1 MISKTGKLLTIAIA
15 MVLALFVHLSVA
27 NVIGIDFGSDT
38 MKVAIVQPGAPMEIV
53 TNLQSKRK
61 TPTAISFYRGERL
74 FGADATAIIARKPD
88 LTFVKMNR
96 ILGKSAEHPVVKQM
110 KDQFYPYEIY
120 RNETTGRTVYKQEQ
134 TFYSPEELI
143 AMMMQYA
150 KEITANYG
158 GKVIKDCVLT
168 VPSSFTQHERAAMY
182 AAANIADLRVL
193 SLIEENTAA
202 ALHYGIDRVFE
213 EPHHVMYYNLGA
225 NSLQVTV
232 VKYSSYTIKEAG
244 KNKTIGQFEVVGKAW
259 DSDIGLS
266 FIDVKLAEILA
277 DRFNALWA
285 KKKSYKGEDIR
296 DFVRPMT
303 RLRTEAVKIKEVLSA
318 NNEYPIKTE
327 QLHADIDLITKVTR
341 AELEEASKELLTKI
355 TIPVTEALEMAS
367 LKLED
372 VQAVEL
378 LGGGVRMPYVKR
390 LLKEYFDAAKLELG
404 QHLNGDEAMGLG
416 AAFRAANISTAFR
429 VRKVGL
435 QDISSFGV
443 SLKLETLSSKSGG
456 FFGGLFG
463 GGGGD
468 KKADGPPEWIKQTSL
483 YPRLSAVPSK
493 AKTVAFNYDKDI
505 LCKIEYDDDAEKS
518 LPQGASKLLAVYNI
532 TGVADFAKETESKGL
547 GQPKVHLSFTL
558 DSSGVVSLNKAEA
571 TVELPPEEPTA
582 EEKAAAE
589 AEAATEAEKAAREEE
604 EAAAV
609 DANAADADANA
620 DADADTKDGEN
631 STDSTDS
638 SETDSK
644 TKKKD
649 KKKEKKEKKKKVEK
663 KDTHLRRTLTIEENP
678 TLISPPAWSTDELA
692 ESRDKLAALDYEDR
706 QRKAKEAALNELE
719 GYVYKVK
726 NRLMDDEA
734 ELSKVSTEEQ
744 RTTLQELVSVT
755 SEWIDDEAGPNTELT
770 VYREKL
776 TDLKFP
782 AEAMFKR
789 LSELTDRPAAVAK
802 AREQLVGVKTTVG
815 KWVDTMPQ
823 VTDEEKSKLLDLVEK
838 ASTWIDDKEEA
849 QSKKPAHE
857 DPVFDSADVM
867 PQLKTIGLT
876 FEKLLRKPK
885 PPPPK
890 PSKNETVTV
899 NGTNSTDGN
908 ETTAAATADAGDN
921 EESEDVGDDSG
932 LDDKKKEEEGE
943 QGEESKEE
951 L

>member
-1 MISKTGKLLTIAIA
+1 MG
-15 MVLALFVHLSVA
+15 
-27 NVIGIDFGSDT
+27 
-38 MKVAIVQPGAPMEIV
+38 
-53 TNLQSKRK
+53 
-61 TPTAISFYRGERL
+61 
-74 FGADATAIIARKPD
+74 
-88 LTFVKMNR
+88 
-96 ILGKSAEHPVVKQM
+96 
-110 KDQFYPYEIY
+110 
-120 RNETTGRTVYKQEQ
+120 
-134 TFYSPEELI
+134 
-143 AMMMQYA
+143 
-150 KEITANYG
+150 
-158 GKVIKDCVLT
+158 
-168 VPSSFTQHERAAMY
+168 
-182 AAANIADLRVL
+182 
-193 SLIEENTAA
+193 
-202 ALHYGIDRVFE
+202 
-213 EPHHVMYYNLGA
+213 
-225 NSLQVTV
+225 
-232 VKYSSYTIKEAG
+232 
-244 KNKTIGQFEVVGKAW
+244 
-259 DSDIGLS
+259 
-266 FIDVKLAEILA
+266 
-277 DRFNALWA
+277 
-285 KKKSYKGEDIR
+285 
-296 DFVRPMT
+296 
-303 RLRTEAVKIKEVLSA
+303 
-318 NNEYPIKTE
+318 
-327 QLHADIDLITKVTR
+327 
-341 AELEEASKELLTKI
+341 
-355 TIPVTEALEMAS
+355 
-367 LKLED
+367 
-372 VQAVEL
+372 L
-378 LGGGVRMPYVKR
+378 LGGGVRMPYVKKV
-390 LLKEYFDAAKLELG
+390 LKEYFEPAKLELG
-404 QHLNGDEAMGLG
+404 QHLNGDEAMALG

-429 VRKVGL
+429 VRKVGI

-443 SLKLETLSSKSGG
+443 SLKLETLASKPGG

-463 GGGGD
+463 GGAD
-468 KKADGPPEWIKQTSL
+468 KKSEDAPEWSKQTPL
-483 YPRLSAVPSK
+483 YPRLSSIPSK
-493 AKTVAFNYDKDI
+493 TKTVAFNYDKDI
-505 LCKIEYDDDAEKS
+505 LCKIEYDDDQP
-518 LPQGASKLLAVYNI
+518 LPEGTSKLLAVYNI

-582 EEKAAAE
+582 EEKTAAE
-589 AEAATEAEKAAREEE
+589 AD
-604 EAAAV
+604 AAAAA
-609 DANAADADANA
+609 DANAADADANT

-638 SETDSK
+638 NETDRK

-649 KKKEKKEKKKKVEK
+649 KKKEKKERKKKVEK
-663 KDTHLRRTLTIEENP
+663 KDTYLRRTLTIEDNP

-849 QSKKPAHE
+849 QSKKLAHE

-908 ETTAAATADAGDN
+908 ETTATATADAGDK

-932 LDDKKKEEEGE
+932 LDDKKKEEEEGE

>member
-1 MISKTGKLLTIAIA
+1 MG
-15 MVLALFVHLSVA
+15 
-27 NVIGIDFGSDT
+27 IGIDFGSDT

-168 VPSSFTQHERAAMY
+168 VPSSFSQHERAAMY

-202 ALHYGIDRVFE
+202 ALNYGIDRVFE
-213 EPHHVMYYNLGA
+213 EPHNVLYYNLGA
-225 NSLQVTV
+225 NSLQVSIV
-232 VKYSSYTIKEAG
+232 RYSSYVVKESG
-244 KNKTIGQFEVVGKAW
+244 KNKTIGQFEVIGKGW
-259 DSDIGLS
+259 DANLGLS
-266 FIDVKLAEILA
+266 FIDVKLAEMLA

-285 KKKSYKGEDIR
+285 KKKSYNGEDIR
-296 DFVRPMT
+296 NFVRPMT
-303 RLRTEAVKIKEVLSA
+303 RLRSEAVKIKEVLSA

-327 QLHADIDLITKVTR
+327 QLHADIDLITKVAR
-341 AELEEASKELLTKI
+341 AELEETSKELLDKVTAPI
-355 TIPVTEALEMAS
+355 TQALEMAN

-378 LGGGVRMPYVKR
+378 LGVGVRMPYVKKM
-390 LLKEYFDAAKLELG
+390 LKEYFESAKLELG

-429 VRKVGL
+429 VRKVGV
-435 QDISSFGV
+435 QDISVFGV
-443 SLKLETLSSKSGG
+443 SLKLETLPSKSEG

-463 GGGGD
+463 GKDD
-468 KKADGPPEWIKQTSL
+468 KKSEGGEEWSKQTAI

-505 LCKIEYDDDAEKS
+505 LCKIEYDEDSK
-518 LPQGASKLLAVYNI
+518 LPEGTSKLLAVYNV
-532 TGVADFAKETESKGL
+532 TGVAEFAKETESKGL

-582 EEKAAAE
+582 EEKTAAE

-604 EAAAV
+604 EAAAAAAA
-609 DANAADADANA
+609 DANAADADANT

-638 SETDSK
+638 NETDSK

-663 KDTHLRRTLTIEENP
+663 KDTHLRRTSTIEDNP
-678 TLISPPAWSTDELA
+678 TLISPPAWST
-692 ESRDKLAALDYEDR
+692 
-706 QRKAKEAALNELE
+706 
-719 GYVYKVK
+719 
-726 NRLMDDEA
+726 
-734 ELSKVSTEEQ
+734 
-744 RTTLQELVSVT
+744 
-755 SEWIDDEAGPNTELT
+755 
-770 VYREKL
+770 
-776 TDLKFP
+776 
-782 AEAMFKR
+782 
-789 LSELTDRPAAVAK
+789 
-802 AREQLVGVKTTVG
+802 
-815 KWVDTMPQ
+815 
-823 VTDEEKSKLLDLVEK
+823 
-838 ASTWIDDKEEA
+838 AS
-849 QSKKPAHE
+849 
-857 DPVFDSADVM
+857 
-867 PQLKTIGLT
+867 
-876 FEKLLRKPK
+876 
-885 PPPPK
+885 
-890 PSKNETVTV
+890 
-899 NGTNSTDGN
+899 
-908 ETTAAATADAGDN
+908 
-921 EESEDVGDDSG
+921 
-932 LDDKKKEEEGE
+932 
-943 QGEESKEE
+943 
-951 L
+951 